1 VIDHEGKIVVIIY
14 AGGKVEHCGL
24 AHSPQLVRWHEMDV
38 ASQVF
43 GSWQDHKNEATR
55 VQFINSVRD
64 FVAIHTNSLDF
75 ATPDWGFRRVGVH
88 GIFGSQARF
97 EFMFKALD
105 LYVTSRL
112 HQSRPTEGYR
122 LSDRAPSGEP
132 MVIPPRFTQ

>member
-1 VIDHEGKIVVIIY
+1 VIDHEGKSVVMVY

-38 ASQVF
+38 ASQFF

-75 ATPDWGFRRVGVH
+75 ATPDWGFRPVGVH

-105 LYVTSRL
+105 LYVTL
-112 HQSRPTEGYR
+112 GEVKHQDYTN
-122 LSDRAPSGEP
+122 RALPK
-132 MVIPPRFTQ
+132 VIA